1 MVIERLNTSATI
13 WAQSEVVIVTFA
25 QYGHRASTS

>member
-13 WAQSEVVIVTFA
+13 WTQSEVVTVTFA
-25 QYGHRASTS
+25 QYGHRASSN